1 MHPLQLLGFAP
12 DADGAYPAADITPS
26 AIRRAYAQRLKTT
39 RPDDDPSG
47 FQRLHEAYR
56 AALEIAARLEQLRPA
71 DAGSETDAG
80 AETSEQ
86 AGAQIDT
93 PTEAQANAQA
103 DAQTQMP
110 QEGAPAPVA
119 GQAGNSSDSSQ
130 GERQADEAARPEP
143 PAPPRQ
149 PLPRATWSFR
159 MPAAPQPGQSP
170 VPAFSADALVRELE
184 QVAVQNRDPDVL
196 LGWLQRHP
204 ALYALEDKANAGAVI
219 ARQLM
224 QDGLA
229 VLSIAQCKALA
240 SFFDFDLDPDWF
252 RRRMVRDAI
261 QTGNVGPYVGKGVLS
276 LFWSP
281 FMLRQIT
288 RPLRFPQAIWVTTLL
303 GMSGDIAQ
311 LARRLRQAYGLP
323 EGLWPPGLDA
333 TACAFYQRMD
343 DPGYLGLWRWE
354 QIALRCLV
362 GIVLTGLMVG
372 LFSVFILTD
381 TGADWLD
388 ILEKR
393 ALFTTEVTTVAVTV
407 VVLPL
412 VVLRPIVLWFQTK
425 LRARWSMRRKRSD
438 WLWWLL
444 TGVVWIA
451 VIAAIIGTRG
461 VGVSGVIAWWLFR
474 GVFQSRQKRK

>member
-1 MHPLQLLGFAP
+1 
-12 DADGAYPAADITPS
+12 
-26 AIRRAYAQRLKTT
+26 
-39 RPDDDPSG
+39 
-47 FQRLHEAYR
+47 
-56 AALEIAARLEQLRPA
+56 
-71 DAGSETDAG
+71 
-80 AETSEQ
+80 
-86 AGAQIDT
+86 
-93 PTEAQANAQA
+93 
-103 DAQTQMP
+103 
-110 QEGAPAPVA
+110 
-119 GQAGNSSDSSQ
+119 
-130 GERQADEAARPEP
+130 
-143 PAPPRQ
+143 
-149 PLPRATWSFR
+149 

-184 QVAVQNRDPDVL
+184 RVAAQNRDPDAL
-196 LGWLQRHP
+196 LDWLQHHP
-204 ALYALEDKANAGAVI
+204 ALYALEDKASVGALI
-219 ARQLM
+219 KRQLM
-224 QDGLA
+224 GDGLVA
-229 VLSIAQCKALA
+229 LSIAQCEALA
-240 SFFDFDLDPDWF
+240 SFFDFNIDPDWLS
-252 RRRMVRDAI
+252 RRMVWNATYYQNSAELVIDWRSRRMVRDAI

-281 FMLRQIT
+281 FMLSQIT
-288 RPLRFPQAIWVTTLL
+288 RPLRFPKAIWVTTLL

-372 LFSVFILTD
+372 LLSVFILRD
-381 TGADWLD
+381 TGAGWAE
-388 ILEKR
+388 ILL
-393 ALFTTEVTTVAVTV
+393 LFTAVAVL
-407 VVLPL
+407 LPL
-412 VVLRPIVLWFQTK
+412 VVLVPVVLWFQTK
-425 LRARWSMRRKRSD
+425 LHARWSRRRKRSD